1 MTNEQNRDHAG
12 PWFPPVA
19 VPPAPLPP
27 PVEAPAEIRVP
38 AWLVDLPEPEPEP
51 ERVVVSATPRKNRRR
66 WLIPGAVSLVAAVGL
81 VGIGAAFVLSG
92 GTDSSTHTLA
102 EPSLQSVNELTPSDW
117 CPEINEPKH
126 IMGSGKGDLR
136 TGTGLIMWWEHAYYV
151 ERDPD
156 ALHSAF
162 APGAPVASLE
172 TMRRAVDA
180 VPVGTKYCVEIV
192 VEAPQRFRVHI
203 DALEPSGKAVTWGQI
218 MIVTD
223 VEGRPMISAVRPI
236 DE

>member
-1 MTNEQNRDHAG
+1 MTGEQNRDYAG

-19 VPPAPLPP
+19 AQPVPVPP
-27 PVEAPAEIRVP
+27 PVEAPAEPEIRVP
-38 AWLVDLPEPEPEP
+38 AWLVNEPEPEPEP
-51 ERVVVSATPRKNRRR
+51 VVVSVPPRRNRRR
-66 WLIPGAVSLVAAVGL
+66 WLMPGAASMVVVLGL
-81 VGIGAAFVLSG
+81 VGIGAAFALSRG
-92 GTDSSTHTLA
+92 SDSTTHTLA
-102 EPSLQSVNELTPSDW
+102 EPSLQSVSELTPSDW

-203 DALEPSGKAVTWGQI
+203 DVLEPDGKAVTWGQI